1 MLHTHRQ
8 TDEHTYTHNY
18 INRWFRRSG
27 GIKVKTPEKMLSI
40 FACVC
45 IVGPMQ
51 GTSKWLSI
59 NSCLFITNPNRI
71 THLLNTPSLRWL
83 ILLKHTC
90 YYVILQQLFI
100 KIDQP
105 AFLVFFELVLITKVP
120 WFFIFTYSLPKKM
133 ERQSTDMVPLGRDGF
148 FKDPFFSSSWEEF
161 DQERNQRMA
170 SSKNSFW
177 EKVTTKLSKHKEV

>member
-1 MLHTHRQ
+1 
-8 TDEHTYTHNY
+8 
-18 INRWFRRSG
+18 
-27 GIKVKTPEKMLSI
+27 MLSI

-120 WFFIFTYSLPKKM
+120 WFFIFIYSLPKKWRDN
-133 ERQSTDMVPLGRDGF
+133 RQTWCLLVEMD
-148 FKDPFFSSSWEEF
+148 SS
-161 DQERNQRMA
+161 RIH
-170 SSKNSFW
+170 SSHPPGKSLTKNGI
-177 EKVTTKLSKHKEV
+177 KEWPAQKIVSGKR